1 MKRKV
6 YFLGSSPGGSRVA
19 DGREIRAQKG
29 YDANNHGS
37 DGSDDGDGDGDDDDD
52 EFVEENDSRSEAS
65 DDSGSDFESEEE
77 WTGDGD
83 DDDDNAVENHHLC
96 MCVLCNLN
104 PLPPSELTWHG
115 SHCQNDEDHD
125 PAPDYEDLLECAV
138 CPAFCKSDDTLR
150 TNPLVATDKTDHQA
164 HRQCDR
170 DASESGGVK
179 SAYDEGTAFFISFPF
194 LSFPFFSFYFFYFL
208 FLICYFLFLISFLS
222 LFMFS
227 FHLCSVRLLNLIF
240 RIVNVEMSELC
251 GKRFGAWLAYTCR
264 TKNPTRVAAQNANK
278 GQSRKAIAKT
288 KSRRDGGRRRTD
300 KRSPAETTRQ
310 TQRNERPRRRSQGRW
325 GAGRC

>member
-6 YFLGSSPGGSRVA
+6 YVLGSSPGGSRVA

-104 PLPPSELTWHG
+104 SLPPSELTWHG

-125 PAPDYEDLLECAV
+125 PASDYEDPLECAV
-138 CPAFCKSDDTLR
+138 CLAFCKSDDTLR
-150 TNPLVATDKTDHQA
+150 TNPLVVTDKTDHPA

-179 SAYDEGTAFFISFPF
+179 SAYDEGTAFLFP
-194 LSFPFFSFYFFYFL
+194 SPPFFSFLFFFISLFLFSIFYFL
-208 FLICYFLFLISFLS
+208 FIFISYS
-222 LFMFS
+222 LFFFSSLFIFS
-227 FHLCSVRLLNLIF
+227 FRLCSVRLLNLSF

-251 GKRFGAWLAYTCR
+251 GERFGAWLAYTY
-264 TKNPTRVAAQNANK
+264 PTRAAAQNANK

-288 KSRRDGGRRRTD
+288 KSRRDGRRRRTD

-310 TQRNERPRRRSQGRW
+310 TQRNERPRRRSEGR
-325 GAGRC
+325 